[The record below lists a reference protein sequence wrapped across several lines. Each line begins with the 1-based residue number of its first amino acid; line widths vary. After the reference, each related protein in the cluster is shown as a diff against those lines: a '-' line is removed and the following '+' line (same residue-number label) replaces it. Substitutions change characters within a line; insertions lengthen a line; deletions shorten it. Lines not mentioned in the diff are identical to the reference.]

1 MGTGRYKVLKILNN
15 NGIMIGQL
23 DVEKIIVERGIGHRY
38 RVGDSLCD
46 LGEFKK
52 VFTIEEKNNKDT
64 FIELMERVDGEIV
77 EVCEEIISFI
87 SEEFHQELNEKIHIS
102 LTDHIAFTIL
112 RLKNNDTITNPFV
125 IEIETLYSKEMQIA
139 EKAMK
144 ILEERT
150 GIHIPEDEIGFIA
163 MHIHSARNDGKVSNT
178 VKYAFLCSTI
188 TEYIEDLLNIEVDRR
203 SINYERFISHIRFAI
218 ERIMKGIPIKNEIL
232 DSIKNKLN
240 ASYKIAENIG
250 GILKSELYKEVSEDE
265 IGYIALHVER
275 VKNNI

>member
-23 DVEKIIVERGIGHRY
+23 DVEKIIVERGVGHRY
-38 RVGDSLCD
+38 RVGDSLSD

-52 VFTIEEKNNKDT
+52 VFAIEEKNNKDT

-87 SEEFHQELNEKIHIS
+87 SEEFHQDLNEKIHIS

-144 ILEERT
+144 ILQERT

-218 ERIMKGIPIKNEIL
+218 ERIIKGIPIKNEIL

-240 ASYKIAENIG
+240 SSYKIAENIG
-250 GILKSELYKEVSEDE
+250 EILKDELYKEVSEDE